1 MATENKQK
9 ANKLG
14 SCFGSLVINLWMEN
28 PYFKE
33 HFSNET
39 YSDGPFLGLEE
50 MRAQK
55 KEKLQAACSNKDITV
70 H

>member
-33 HFSNET
+33 HFSK
-39 YSDGPFLGLEE
+39 
-50 MRAQK
+50 AQK